1 MSCIETGQFYRA
13 SRGVRSQCP
22 DCPGDLAVLRVMGG
36 RAGTEYWALR
46 CERCGSIH
54 LDIIDP
60 PAPSPKHDGAP
71 AA

>member
-1 MSCIETGQFYRA
+1 
-13 SRGVRSQCP
+13 
-22 DCPGDLAVLRVMGG
+22 VLRVMGG

-46 CERCGSIH
+46 CVGCGGIH

-60 PAPSPKHDGAP
+60 RTPAPEHDGAS